1 MRFLAILLVLFFTL
15 GLSAQNAVS
24 LTSIDGK
31 PFKVILKDT
40 AFNKQ
45 WEAHVLIEKIKS
57 DTLRLEIE
65 CENKKKYPATLYL
78 LDKGMPTRF
87 KEFAYTLSTESSKLD
102 LRYTG
107 IYELV
112 PLPNPL
118 VPKKPIVDT
127 SLKYRN
133 SLLGHLCEL
142 KDGKPLYFNNL
153 PKEGICKTAMPAEY
167 LKHAN
172 LLMSKAQVQDEKY
185 AITENICRNNCL
197 SVSQF
202 KTLLGY
208 IDYEVEKLKLVRV
221 GYFNLTDPEN
231 QKELEKSFRFESSVN
246 ELNLFLKNP
255 EPYRIKSSAACSQ
268 ASSQK
273 EMEEYQAKFSAFTND
288 SQRLE
293 FLKKTYTELCYST
306 EQVTSLL
313 QKFIHDR
320 EKLEAAKLLYFKCA
334 QRNDYLK
341 VTEAFSYNQTASE
354 LKDFI
359 DKQQR

>member
-1 MRFLAILLVLFFTL
+1 MRFLPILLFLFSTL
-15 GLSAQNAVS
+15 RLFAQNAVS

-40 AFNKQ
+40 AFNKH
-45 WEAHVLIEKIKS
+45 WEAHVLIEKIKA

-65 CENKKKYPATLYL
+65 YENKKKYPATLYL
-78 LDKGMPTRF
+78 LDKRVPTRF
-87 KEFAYTLSTESSKLD
+87 KEFAYTLSTDNSKLD
-102 LRYTG
+102 LRYSG
-107 IYELV
+107 IYDLMT
-112 PLPNPL
+112 LPNPL
-118 VPKKPIVDT
+118 VPKKPVVDT

-153 PKEGICKTAMPAEY
+153 PKEGTCKTGMPAEY
-167 LKHAN
+167 MKHAD

-185 AITENICRNNCL
+185 TITENICRNNCL
-197 SVSQF
+197 TVSQF
-202 KTLLGY
+202 KTLLAY
-208 IDYEVEKLKLVRV
+208 IDYEVEKLKLIRI
-221 GYFNLTDPEN
+221 GYFSLADPEN
-231 QKELEKSFRFESSVN
+231 QKELEKSFRFEASVN

-255 EPYRIKSSAACSQ
+255 EPYRVRTSAACSQ
-268 ASSQK
+268 VSSQK
-273 EMEEYQAKFSAFTND
+273 DMDEYLAKFLGFTAD

-293 FLKKTYTELCYST
+293 FLKKTYSELCYST
-306 EQVTSLL
+306 EQATSIL

-334 QRNDYLK
+334 QRADYMK
-341 VTEAFSYNQTASE
+341 VADAFSYNQTSSE